1 MSYFAC
7 LLSVVSFFVVFVS
20 DNFDVT
26 FISDV
31 FLARFHSLFT
41 MFESYTS
48 ANATCDINA
57 NC

>member
-7 LLSVVSFFVVFVS
+7 LLSVVSFFVVLVS

-31 FLARFHSLFT
+31 FFVARFHSRFT

-48 ANATCDINA
+48 ANATFDINTT
-57 NC
+57 

>member
-31 FLARFHSLFT
+31 FLWRDFT
-41 MFESYTS
+41 RDLQCSKVTLLQMPLV
-48 ANATCDINA
+48 I
-57 NC
+57 